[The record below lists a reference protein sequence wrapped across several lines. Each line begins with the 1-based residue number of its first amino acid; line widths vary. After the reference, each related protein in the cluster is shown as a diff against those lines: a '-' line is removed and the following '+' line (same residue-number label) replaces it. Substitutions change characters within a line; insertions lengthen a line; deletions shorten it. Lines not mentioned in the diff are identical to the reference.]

1 MLLYLSEKFYPCK
14 DDKSDGFEI
23 LCEEIG
29 DDLKPHLLG
38 VTVRTTLLYT
48 VVKAERMK
56 TNMSKGTSLNMS
68 IEHEHEHEHDQGEVA

>member
-1 MLLYLSEKFYPCK
+1 MILDTGYGEKAYA
-14 DDKSDGFEI
+14 
-23 LCEEIG
+23 
-29 DDLKPHLLG
+29 DLEPHLLG

>member
-1 MLLYLSEKFYPCK
+1 MKHFVNRVIN
-14 DDKSDGFEI
+14 DG
-23 LCEEIG
+23 
-29 DDLKPHLLG
+29 DLKPHLLG